1 MNWVLIIV
9 LLLLI
14 WEMMRGYRRGFLRTI
29 YSLVSWLIVLVFVM
43 WATPYIDT
51 YLLEHTS
58 LYERLETYCADEVRQ
73 SAERN
78 TEQVSGTGGQTG
90 ETGEQNSGTAELAE
104 LGLYLPEGVFNDILE
119 KTGEAADE
127 FLESSGVYDQIA
139 RGMAGFIVEGI
150 SFFLALIAAWI
161 LVHFISQFLG
171 LVSKIPIIHGMNKIL
186 GIFAGGMY
194 GFILVWIAFYLIA
207 LSSTSELG
215 GMLVAYI
222 YQNPF
227 LQFLY
232 ENNLVISIILK

>member
-14 WEMMRGYRRGFLRTI
+14 WEMMRGYQRGFLRTI

-58 LYERLETYCADEVRQ
+58 LYETIETHCADEVRRT
-73 SAERN
+73 AENN
-78 TEQVSGTGGQTG
+78 TEQAVGQNAG
-90 ETGEQNSGTAELAE
+90 NESLAE
-104 LGLYLPEGVFNDILE
+104 LGINLPEGVLNDILE
-119 KTGEAADE
+119 TTGAAADE
-127 FLESSGVYDQIA
+127 FLESSGVYEQVA
-139 RGMAGFIVEGI
+139 KGMAGFIVEGI
-150 SFFLALIAAWI
+150 SFFIALIAAWI
-161 LVHFISQFLG
+161 LVHFISRFLG
-171 LVSKIPIIHGMNKIL
+171 IVSKIPIIHGINKIL
-186 GIFAGGMY
+186 GIFAGGIY

-215 GMLVAYI
+215 GVLVSYI
-222 YQNPF
+222 YQNPL

-232 ENNLVISIILK
+232 ENNLVISIMMK